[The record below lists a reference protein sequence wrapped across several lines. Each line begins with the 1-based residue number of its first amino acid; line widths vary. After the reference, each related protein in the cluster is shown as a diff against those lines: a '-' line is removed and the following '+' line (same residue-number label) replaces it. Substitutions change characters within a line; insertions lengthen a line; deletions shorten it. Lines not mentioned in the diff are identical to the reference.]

1 MNRRIARS
9 IAALGAL
16 SMSIAGSLSMAQ
28 IQPAN
33 ARPAPRPELNNQLIR
48 DPRTG
53 GIFWVEQGLARH
65 VPNMTVFSRVFL
77 SQFNSVNSDTIQFGN
92 PLPDY
97 AILAKCNQGNHPLNN
112 AIFLIDR
119 ESFTQSELSQGTKR
133 HITSPTAFNHNK
145 FNPNSV
151 KPMSC
156 AFLNQMK
163 TGAPIN

>member
-16 SMSIAGSLSMAQ
+16 SMTIAGSLNIAQ
-28 IQPAN
+28 MQPAN
-33 ARPAPRPELNNQLIR
+33 ARPVPRPELNKQLIR
-48 DPRTG
+48 DSRTG

-65 VPNMTVFSRVFL
+65 IPNMTVFSRVFL
-77 SQFNSVNSDTIQFGN
+77 SQFKAFDTNTIQFGN

-97 AILAKCNQGNHPLNN
+97 AILAKCNQGNHPLND
-112 AIFLIDR
+112 AIFLIER
-119 ESFTQSELSQGTKR
+119 ESFTQAELSQGTKR
-133 HITSPTAFNHNK
+133 HITSPTAFNNNK
-145 FNPNSV
+145 FNPNGV
-151 KPMSC
+151 KMVSC